1 MSENN
6 GTNNPQWE
14 DPTPKAKPKG
24 KGPIIGIAAIAVAA
38 VVGIGLYAS
47 GLFGNFGGASKPDQ
61 VSQALASL
69 LEGNEN
75 PFVDNWIGSK
85 ELTRN
90 MMKGYN
96 FSGNLELVDVPS
108 LNESVGVS
116 LPKGI
121 MLSFEGA
128 SDAAA
133 KTGSAKLS
141 LGMMGTNVLSAELFG
156 SQSKLQMAVPAL
168 FKEVITADITGDLEA
183 KIKAA
188 PLLKDIENNEETSAM
203 IKAFAEGVKSGQ
215 SQSEKM
221 IKFMNGDVKLSDYKT
236 LNDST
241 NNFKAKWSISD
252 AQSRNVMFN
261 GKQENFRGYQVT
273 VKKADYIAYLKEVK
287 TAFLTD
293 EKLKADFTDMIA
305 QQTAVSENITK
316 EAAYTK
322 LDQDI
327 TDSINKLEQDA
338 AAADI
343 VFTVHMTKENKLV
356 SLSSQFAGKD
366 NTAIKVSLERNGGD
380 FLWQN
385 SSISIS
391 QEGGTNPG
399 SVKMVSAGKTD
410 GNTQTRQ
417 VSVNSDGT
425 PEDKLAMTMDSSL
438 NKESGIIS
446 AKITGNTQAQAAP
459 TAFEV
464 VVNGKLEDVVK
475 DKSAALVLDEIRLTA
490 DQQLIAALKGEFKYN
505 TENVSVKEPAGTP
518 LDLFTATETDLNN
531 IMEQIQTNLGGLLG
545 LFLGF

>member
-38 VVGIGLYAS
+38 AVGIGLYAS

-241 NNFKAKWSISD
+241 NNFKAKWTISD

-261 GKQENFRGYQVT
+261 GKQEDFRGYQVT

-531 IMEQIQTNLGGLLG
+531 IMQQIQTNLGGLLG